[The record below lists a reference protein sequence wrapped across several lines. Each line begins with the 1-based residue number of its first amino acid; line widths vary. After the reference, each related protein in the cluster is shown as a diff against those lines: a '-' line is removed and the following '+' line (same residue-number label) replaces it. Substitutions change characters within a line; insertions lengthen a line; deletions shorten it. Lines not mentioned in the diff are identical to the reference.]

1 MMKQIHKEDA
11 PDFFLDFCHRNRPK
25 VWEDIAPIRKELRG
39 HLLCEQGGCCAYT
52 EIRISGDKA
61 CHIDHY
67 HTRNLFPNET
77 FNYDNLLVSCN
88 AENYGAKYK
97 DKQVKVK
104 ADYDKLLNPAT
115 DVPSAY
121 LEYTFM
127 GEMLAI
133 GGNERGAHTIEY
145 FNLNERSLVN
155 RRRNAVYCLQGMK
168 NDLSEDEVV
177 EAIGEFETMLRQLYK
192 QL

>member
-1 MMKQIHKEDA
+1 MKHIQKGDA
-11 PDFFLDFCHRNRPK
+11 PTFFVDFVKKEKPKEWADSATIRPQ
-25 VWEDIAPIRKELRG
+25 LREYILE
-39 HLLCEQGGCCAYT
+39 HEQQGCCAYT
-52 EIRISGDKA
+52 EIRISGSKG

-67 HTRNLFPNET
+67 HTRNLFPDET

-88 AENYGAKYK
+88 SENYGAKYK
-97 DKQVKVK
+97 DKQVKEK
-104 ADYDKLLNPAT
+104 ADYGKLLNPVT
-115 DVPSAY
+115 DVPSDY

-127 GEMLAI
+127 GEMRAI
-133 GGNERGAHTIEY
+133 GENEYGTQTIKY

-155 RRRNAVYCLQGMK
+155 RRRNAVYCLQSMK
-168 NDLSEDEVV
+168 GGLSEDEMV

>member
-1 MMKQIHKEDA
+1 MKHIHKLNA
-11 PDFFLDFCHRNRPK
+11 PEFFTDFVKKEKPK
-25 VWEDIAPIRKELRG
+25 EWADTAPIRPQLREYILE
-39 HLLCEQGGCCAYT
+39 HEQQGCCAYT

-67 HTRNLFPNET
+67 HTRNLFPDET

-97 DKQVKVK
+97 DKQVKGK

-115 DVPSAY
+115 DVPSDY

-145 FNLNERSLVN
+145 FNLNER
-155 RRRNAVYCLQGMK
+155 AW
-168 NDLSEDEVV
+168 
-177 EAIGEFETMLRQLYK
+177 
-192 QL
+192 